1 MPRPCLLFIEL
12 IFSSFSP
19 ALKFV
24 MKFSAFVFTS
34 GLGKNNGV
42 VTSAPSIAV
51 GVLSDSVSVSVS
63 SISGEPLLEL
73 MLLSTLT

>member
-19 ALKFV
+19 ARKFV

-42 VTSAPSIAV
+42 TSAPSIAV
-51 GVLSDSVSVSVS
+51 GVPSDSVSSM
-63 SISGEPLLEL
+63 SGEPLLEL
-73 MLLSTLT
+73 MLLSILT

>member
-51 GVLSDSVSVSVS
+51 GVLSDSVS
-63 SISGEPLLEL
+63 SISVEPLLEL